1 MSVDQKYLD
10 MAKDLTRNDF
20 AVSKFSKF
28 GAAPPA
34 EEETVSSGG
43 MPIVTGLEAYLGLAR
58 ELTNIKTQ
66 PIAMPKR
73 KIPFQEMGE
82 EFAGNRAERLLRQYN
97 SPSPYQHT
105 DSYGQE
111 RVRAVAAIETPRIFL
126 QAPFTEAELQGALN
140 AIYKQVFGNTYVM
153 ESERP
158 RFAESQL
165 RDGQLTVRGFIRE
178 LVKTEVYKVRF
189 FYKSSQNRFIE
200 LNFKLLLGRAP
211 YSQQEISEHVLRY
224 NTEGYDAE
232 INSYLDSDEYSANF
246 GEDTVPYYR
255 GFNYQVGQTGPAF
268 SRMIDLYDGYAT
280 SDSDRA
286 QIGQVARLTEGLSKP
301 VKQDTP
307 PPEQVDWIAPTFVT
321 SDAYTRYQFTVASRQ
336 NGYRTRA
343 ASETAKVELQVPCTN
358 EDFQVALRAIYR
370 QVLGNAYVMESERP
384 TVAESKL
391 KEGTLSVREFIRE
404 LAKSE
409 TYMNRF
415 LYKNV
420 QTRFVELNYK
430 ALLGRAPY
438 NQQEIS
444 KHIALY
450 NAQGYEAEIDSY
462 LDSEEYLAMFGENTV
477 PYYQGFKTQA
487 GQSMEAFERMSRMY
501 DGYAGSD
508 RSGQSTRLAES
519 LGLAARRHDAPSYTY
534 TPIPYQSALDQS
546 FAPPMSY
553 ERSTY
558 KLTPYQQTTPFEPAG
573 RPVET
578 AQVTLQFPCTNEDF
592 QVALRAIYRQIFGNA
607 YVMESERSV
616 IAESKLK
623 EGKISVRGFIRELVQ
638 GETYMNRFLYR
649 NAQTR
654 FVELNYKLLL
664 GRAPYNRQE
673 ISEHIALYNAQ
684 GYEAEMN
691 SYLDSEEYLKMF
703 GEDTV
708 PFIRGSNPR
717 TNQTVDAFNRNVSV
731 HDDLAGSAAR
741 VAEKVDRWEQMLAA
755 SYSYVPEPYR
765 PSKRLETAKV
775 ELRAPF
781 SEEEFQVLLRAIYR
795 QVLGNTNLM
804 ESERPTVA
812 ESQLRNG
819 ELTVRGFINRLAN
832 SEAYMNRFFHEN
844 AQILFIEL
852 NFKLLLGRAPY
863 DQAEVAQHVALYS
876 AQGYE
881 AEIDSYLN
889 SEEYLSAF
897 GEDTVPYY
905 RGFETQ
911 TGQRNDAFNRTV
923 NLYDGYA
930 GSALSGQAA
939 RLAERVSQQG
949 GVREQGLIQARAV
962 LEGPKV
968 ELQAPCSEEEFQVA
982 LRAIYRQILG
992 NSQLME
998 SERPIATESQL
1009 RNGELTVRGFIARL
1023 VKSEVYMNRFFHNS
1037 SQSRFIELN
1046 FKLLLGR
1053 APYDQEEV
1061 ARHVE
1066 RYSAQGYGAEIDSYL
1081 DSEEYLSAF
1090 GEDIVP
1096 YYRGFDTQTGQSNEA
1111 FNRMV
1116 RLYDGFAGSDTV
1128 QIPGEQTRSTRS
1140 LGRSVQLQKVEPV
1153 EEVPTPTPY
1162 EYQPTPY
1169 QPSKRLEPSK
1179 VELRAPFSE
1188 EEFQVAL
1195 RAIYRQI
1202 FGGTNLLESERPI
1215 ATESQLR
1222 NGELT
1227 VRGFIGSLV
1236 KSEVYMSRFFANS
1249 AQNRFIEQNFR
1260 ILLGRVPHD
1269 QAEIAQHVELYSAQ
1283 GYEAE
1288 IDSYLNSEEY
1298 LENFGEDT
1306 VPYYRDFATQT
1317 SQSAYAGIPTDR
1329 MSQVRSTQSPAP
1341 ATQKKGTRKK
1351 SATKSAATRSN
1362 ATLKSPKKSPQVEL
1376 RAPFSEEEFQVALR
1390 AIYTQIFGGT
1400 VLESEQPIAAESQLR
1415 NGELTVRG
1423 FIGCLVKSEVY
1434 MNRFFANSAQN
1445 DFVEQNFKLLLGRAP
1460 HDQAEIAQHV
1470 ELYSTQGYEAEID
1483 SYLNSEEYL
1492 SAFGED
1498 TVPYYR
1504 SFET

>member
-34 EEETVSSGG
+34 EEETASTGG
-43 MPIVTGLEAYLGLAR
+43 MPIVTGLEAYLGMAR

-66 PIAMPKR
+66 PMATPKR

-111 RVRAVAAIETPRIFL
+111 RVRAVAAIETPRVFL

-158 RFAESQL
+158 IFAESQL

-178 LVKTEVYKVRF
+178 LVKTEVYKIRF

-232 INSYLDSDEYSANF
+232 LNSYLDSEEYSENF

-286 QIGQVARLTEGLSKP
+286 QVGQVARLTEGLSKP

-321 SDAYTRYQFTVASRQ
+321 SEAYTRYQFTVASRQ

-343 ASETAKVELQVPCTN
+343 ASETAKVELQTPCTN
-358 EDFQVALRAIYR
+358 EEFQVALRAIYR

-391 KEGTLSVREFIRE
+391 KEGKLSVRGFIRE

-420 QTRFVELNYK
+420 QTRFIELNYK
-430 ALLGRAPY
+430 VLLGRAPY

-462 LDSEEYLAMFGENTV
+462 LDSEEYLTMFGENTV
-477 PYYQGFKTQA
+477 PYYQGFKTQT
-487 GQSMEAFERMSRMY
+487 GQSMEAFDRMAHLY

-508 RSGQSTRLAES
+508 RSGQVTRLSES
-519 LGLAARRHDAPSYTY
+519 LGLAARRNNAPSYIY

-553 ERSTY
+553 DRSAY
-558 KLTPYQQTTPFEPAG
+558 KLTPYQQTMPFEPVA

-578 AQVTLQFPCTNEDF
+578 AQVMFQVPCTDEEF

-623 EGKISVRGFIRELVQ
+623 EGKLSVRGFIRELVQ
-638 GETYMNRFLYR
+638 SETYMNRFLYR

-664 GRAPYNRQE
+664 GRAPYDRQE

-684 GYEAEMN
+684 GYQAEMN
-691 SYLDSEEYLKMF
+691 SYLDSEEYMSMF

-717 TNQTVDAFNRNVSV
+717 TIQTVDAFNRNVSV

-741 VAEKVDRWEQMLAA
+741 VAERVDRWEQMLAA
-755 SYSYVPEPYR
+755 SYIYVPEPYR
-765 PSKRLETAKV
+765 PSKRLET
-775 ELRAPF
+775 
-781 SEEEFQVLLRAIYR
+781 
-795 QVLGNTNLM
+795 T
-804 ESERPTVA
+804 
-812 ESQLRNG
+812 
-819 ELTVRGFINRLAN
+819 
-832 SEAYMNRFFHEN
+832 
-844 AQILFIEL
+844 
-852 NFKLLLGRAPY
+852 
-863 DQAEVAQHVALYS
+863 
-876 AQGYE
+876 
-881 AEIDSYLN
+881 
-889 SEEYLSAF
+889 
-897 GEDTVPYY
+897 
-905 RGFETQ
+905 
-911 TGQRNDAFNRTV
+911 
-923 NLYDGYA
+923 
-930 GSALSGQAA
+930 
-939 RLAERVSQQG
+939 
-949 GVREQGLIQARAV
+949 
-962 LEGPKV
+962 
-968 ELQAPCSEEEFQVA
+968 
-982 LRAIYRQILG
+982 
-992 NSQLME
+992 
-998 SERPIATESQL
+998 
-1009 RNGELTVRGFIARL
+1009 
-1023 VKSEVYMNRFFHNS
+1023 
-1037 SQSRFIELN
+1037 
-1046 FKLLLGR
+1046 
-1053 APYDQEEV
+1053 
-1061 ARHVE
+1061 
-1066 RYSAQGYGAEIDSYL
+1066 
-1081 DSEEYLSAF
+1081 
-1090 GEDIVP
+1090 
-1096 YYRGFDTQTGQSNEA
+1096 
-1111 FNRMV
+1111 
-1116 RLYDGFAGSDTV
+1116 
-1128 QIPGEQTRSTRS
+1128 
-1140 LGRSVQLQKVEPV
+1140 
-1153 EEVPTPTPY
+1153 
-1162 EYQPTPY
+1162 
-1169 QPSKRLEPSK
+1169 K

-1195 RAIYRQI
+1195 RAIYKQI
-1202 FGGTNLLESERPI
+1202 FDGTNLLESERPI
-1215 ATESQLR
+1215 SIESQLR

-1227 VRGFIGSLV
+1227 IRGFIG
-1236 KSEVYMSRFFANS
+1236 R
-1249 AQNRFIEQNFR
+1249 
-1260 ILLGRVPHD
+1260 
-1269 QAEIAQHVELYSAQ
+1269 
-1283 GYEAE
+1283 
-1288 IDSYLNSEEY
+1288 
-1298 LENFGEDT
+1298 
-1306 VPYYRDFATQT
+1306 
-1317 SQSAYAGIPTDR
+1317 
-1329 MSQVRSTQSPAP
+1329 
-1341 ATQKKGTRKK
+1341 
-1351 SATKSAATRSN
+1351 
-1362 ATLKSPKKSPQVEL
+1362 
-1376 RAPFSEEEFQVALR
+1376 
-1390 AIYTQIFGGT
+1390 
-1400 VLESEQPIAAESQLR
+1400 
-1415 NGELTVRG
+1415 
-1423 FIGCLVKSEVY
+1423 LVKSEVY

-1445 DFVEQNFKLLLGRAP
+1445 RFIEQNFKLLLGRAP
-1460 HDQAEIAQHV
+1460 HDQAEIAEHV
-1470 ELYSTQGYEAEID
+1470 ERYSAQGYETEMD

-1492 SAFGED
+1492 STFGED

-1504 SFET
+1504 DFETQTNQSDYAGRVKH